1 MPNWSELIMEI
12 LEDPDRETQEEGG
25 SCRDSWILGSGKVE
39 RERVCYLFFHC
50 LLDKQVCTPVFDYW
64 IFINNKNYLRQIL
77 LMISTCDMKHCNF
90 SMLQRASGFS
100 HHSLLLSQ
108 PPLDPWAVTKSTCH
122 REPICTTM
130 PAIHRPQYQIQFNH
144 SLSTL
149 EKFIHRAIKRLMSTD
164 KNYIAVDDR
173 IATVDKTK
181 VSGQT
186 IKQVF

>member
-100 HHSLLLSQ
+100 HRSLLLSQ

-130 PAIHRPQYQIQFNH
+130 LPFTGPNIKFSSITPCQHWRN
-144 SLSTL
+144 LSTEQL
-149 EKFIHRAIKRLMSTD
+149 KDLCLLI

>member
-1 MPNWSELIMEI
+1 
-12 LEDPDRETQEEGG
+12 
-25 SCRDSWILGSGKVE
+25 
-39 RERVCYLFFHC
+39 
-50 LLDKQVCTPVFDYW
+50 
-64 IFINNKNYLRQIL
+64 
-77 LMISTCDMKHCNF
+77 MISMCDMKHCNF

-108 PPLDPWAVTKSTCH
+108 SPIDPWTDTKSTCH
-122 REPICTTM
+122 RKPICTTM

-149 EKFIHRAIKRLMSTD
+149 EKLIHGAIKRLMSTD

-181 VSGQT
+181 FSGET